1 MLLIDFPETN
11 NLALDR
17 TALPDDG
24 RREPKPAAAAPIIE
38 FAGTIRLDPRRTEC
52 DPALPQ
58 AKRRAPWGPVGSL
71 LLHLL
76 PLLLIVDWPRT
87 PTKVETPIPIQL
99 VIEPPAPA
107 PPPPAPQKAEAKP
120 AAKPPAGRRGSDD
133 MAEAEGPDV
142 KTDGGNPTPKEDKP
156 AAPAPATNPVPETK
170 TALVAPP
177 RPPPAPIPLDLP
189 AIDTLPPLPEPQAAA
204 APPAPPKATPP
215 KRQEAIPTV
224 TLRDSSWP
232 LPLHRGPPSRVQ
244 RTARL
249 IGPPTVRDEYC
260 AEALAMTLKHMDL
273 LPRALTGARQGET
286 QLAIQVLGDGT
297 INSVRVVR
305 SSGYPDIDER
315 IERMVVA
322 VGRFPP
328 LPRWMGTSMDFVFN
342 LHFPH
347 PLQR

>member
-1 MLLIDFPETN
+1 VLLIDFPETS
-11 NLALDR
+11 NLARDR

-38 FAGTIRLDPRRTEC
+38 FAGAIRLDPRRTAF
-52 DPALPQ
+52 DLSLPQ
-58 AKRRAPWGPVGSL
+58 ARRRAPWGPVGSL

-76 PLLLIVDWPRT
+76 PLLLIVDWPRA
-87 PTKVETPIPIQL
+87 PTKVETAIPIQL

-107 PPPPAPQKAEAKP
+107 PQKTEAKP

-133 MAEAEGPDV
+133 MAEAESTDV
-142 KTDGGNPTPKEDKP
+142 EMGGGNPTPKEDKP
-156 AAPAPATNPVPETK
+156 AAPAAATDPVPEAK

-177 RPPPAPIPLDLP
+177 LPPPAAPIPLDLP
-189 AIDTLPPLPEPQAAA
+189 AIDTRPPLPEPQAAA
-204 APPAPPKATPP
+204 TPPTPPKAILP
-215 KRQEAIPTV
+215 KRREAIPTV

-232 LPLHRGPPSRVQ
+232 LPLHRGAPSRVQ

-305 SSGYPDIDER
+305 SSGYADIDER

-328 LPRWMGTSMDFVFN
+328 LPRWMGASMDFVFN